1 MRKITLIC
9 VGNLKEKFF
18 RDAFL
23 EYEKRLSKFFD
34 FKIVEI
40 AESKLVKA
48 GEAEIKKVV
57 EQEGEKILKK
67 IEGKRIICLAIE
79 GEVVDSVKFS
89 EIVARESDLGEV
101 CFVIGGSYGI
111 YEKIKNMGKNVSFG
125 RITLPHQLCRIVFM
139 EQLYRAGT
147 IINNIEY
154 HK

>member
-1 MRKITLIC
+1 MRKITLIW

-57 EQEGEKILKK
+57 EQEGEKILK
-67 IEGKRIICLAIE
+67 
-79 GEVVDSVKFS
+79 
-89 EIVARESDLGEV
+89 
-101 CFVIGGSYGI
+101 
-111 YEKIKNMGKNVSFG
+111 
-125 RITLPHQLCRIVFM
+125 
-139 EQLYRAGT
+139 
-147 IINNIEY
+147 
-154 HK
+154 